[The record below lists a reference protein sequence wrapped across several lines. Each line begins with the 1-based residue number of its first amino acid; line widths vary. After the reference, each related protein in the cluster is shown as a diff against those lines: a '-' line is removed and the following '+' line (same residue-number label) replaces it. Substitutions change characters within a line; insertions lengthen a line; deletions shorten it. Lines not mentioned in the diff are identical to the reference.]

1 MLRTPPPVN
10 PNAHDIADRAKY
22 AYFAATKVLAD
33 VQYRL
38 AELAG
43 TGQMDPKESKS
54 LQQQMVSIWE
64 DLYFGT
70 LCAVRDLDSD
80 DRTWDEA
87 DNTYSDGREVMV
99 QVRIEPEVS
108 LSNWEHIKLA
118 VGDGAV
124 NVYRRGTVSYISPIW
139 GEDQHGSVDPPEPL
153 TPDDLLALRER
164 LRLDGSDDFDV
175 ARTNDDDTTSD

>member
-1 MLRTPPPVN
+1 MTTRPAVN
-10 PNAHDIADRAKY
+10 PDFDDIADRAKY
-22 AYFAATKVLAD
+22 GYFAATKVLAD

-43 TGQMDPKESKS
+43 TGQMDPEESES
-54 LQQQMVSIWE
+54 LQWQMVSIWE
-64 DLYFGT
+64 ELYFGT
-70 LCAVRDLDSD
+70 LCAVRDLDTD

-87 DNTYSDGREVMV
+87 DNTYSDGRQVMV

-108 LSNWEHIKLA
+108 GREHIKRA

-139 GEDQHGSVDPPEPL
+139 GEDQQGSVDPPEAAG
-153 TPDDLLALRER
+153 T
-164 LRLDGSDDFDV
+164 G
-175 ARTNDDDTTSD
+175 